1 MIRELAS
8 RFSKVLTERR
18 TSARKP
24 FSLPVKVCFAPVD
37 NKANVSGPCDES
49 FLAGETVDLS
59 ATGIGFLVSA
69 IRMKEK
75 YLVGQDRPLNVELN
89 LAGKKVRMQVMGRR
103 YEAIGIHSSSERYLI
118 GAEIVGMADNDRR
131 SYEHF
136 LENGKK
142 LLKNYSPAFEM
153 SME

>member
-1 MIRELAS
+1 
-8 RFSKVLTERR
+8 
-18 TSARKP
+18 
-24 FSLPVKVCFAPVD
+24 
-37 NKANVSGPCDES
+37 VSGPCDES

-75 YLVGQDRPLNVELN
+75 YLVGQERPLNVELN

-118 GAEIVGMADNDRR
+118 GAEIVEMADNDRR

>member
-8 RFSKVLTERR
+8 RFSSALTERR
-18 TSARKP
+18 TSARKK
-24 FSLPVKVCFAPVD
+24 FSVPVKVHFAPCD
-37 NKANVSGPCDES
+37 NKTNLTDTRDES

-59 ATGIGFLVSA
+59 STGIGFIVSA

-75 YLVGQDRPLNVELN
+75 YLVGQERVLNVELN

-103 YEAIGIHSSSERYLI
+103 YEAVGIHTSTEKYLV
-118 GAEIVGMADNDRR
+118 GAEIVSMPDADRR
-131 SYEHF
+131 SYDHF

-153 SME
+153 GVE

>member
-8 RFSKVLTERR
+8 RFSSALTERR
-18 TSARKP
+18 ASARKK
-24 FSLPVKVCFAPVD
+24 FSVPVKVHFASGD
-37 NKANVSGPCDES
+37 NKANLTDTHDES

-59 ATGIGFLVSA
+59 ATGIGFIVSA

-75 YLVGQDRPLNVELN
+75 YLVGQDRILNVELN

-103 YEAIGIHSSSERYLI
+103 YEAVGIHTSTERYLV
-118 GAEIVGMADNDRR
+118 GAEIVAMPETDRR
-131 SYEHF
+131 SYDHF

-142 LLKNYSPAFEM
+142 LLKNYSPAFENVN
-153 SME
+153 

>member
-8 RFSKVLTERR
+8 RFSSVLSERR
-18 TSARKP
+18 TSARKK
-24 FSLPVKVCFAPVD
+24 FSVPVKVHFAPVD
-37 NKANVSGPCDES
+37 NKTNLTSAHDECY
-49 FLAGETVDLS
+49 LAGETLDLS
-59 ATGIGFLVSA
+59 STGIGIIVSA

-75 YLVGQDRPLNVELN
+75 YLVGQDRPLNIELN

-103 YEAIGIHSSSERYLI
+103 YEAIGIHTSTERYLV
-118 GAEIVGMADNDRR
+118 GAEIIGMPDADRR

-153 SME
+153 GIE